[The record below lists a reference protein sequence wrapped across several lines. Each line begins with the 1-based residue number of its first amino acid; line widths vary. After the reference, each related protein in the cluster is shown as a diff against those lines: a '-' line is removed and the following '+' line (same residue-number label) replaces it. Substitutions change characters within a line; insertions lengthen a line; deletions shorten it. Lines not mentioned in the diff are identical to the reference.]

1 MLLVFPAI
9 VSLDL
14 RRRRWRRCDI
24 LCCVDAEAALLN
36 TSCITN
42 LERKFDGE
50 PPKKLQSITRALPP
64 HHEQTVTV
72 LANSEGPTATPSLS
86 SLRSAR
92 ISPHVRIIF
101 YTYYFIFLLVII
113 SISIII
119 TKHAY
124 IVLIEK
130 TIH

>member
-24 LCCVDAEAALLN
+24 LCCVDAEVALLN

-42 LERKFDGE
+42 MERKFDGE
-50 PPKKLQSITRALPP
+50 PPKKLQAITRALPP

-86 SLRSAR
+86 SLRSSR
-92 ISPHVRIIF
+92 MSPHVRLLLIYIF
-101 YTYYFIFLLVII
+101 YF
-113 SISIII
+113 
-119 TKHAY
+119 
-124 IVLIEK
+124 
-130 TIH
+130 TIHFSPLEICRFTLDLILSHV